1 MRSSSQTNWRIFE
14 GEILNL
20 SWLAKVATNSVGAA
34 QCISIRKYPDG
45 MFNKTF
51 LMTMEDGR
59 EFVAKVHNP
68 NAGYPHFTTAGEASK
83 FIDTPMPHVHTWN
96 SQANSHPVE
105 AEFIIMDKVEGV
117 PLSQVWSTMQLQ
129 QRLKVIIAMTS
140 LRKKWLSVLFSHNG
154 SLYYAGDVQ
163 PLAGN
168 HYIGWYSHQ
177 KVRSLLLARS
187 LVETDFMRAEQI
199 WTLTGDHKLIALS
212 SYEKTVNALAPKDTP
227 VTNQYPCLWH
237 NDLHDDNIFTDP
249 YNPERITG
257 IIDRQSCHISPLFN
271 HNLDPAFLGLDSL
284 DPETLDLTPRLILAG
299 LSPEEQSD
307 AMREYSI
314 RNVFI
319 ERRKLMQ
326 AKSPDLYGAVEVRKT
341 AAYGLIFLSHS
352 MFKYGEAHFL
362 SLLVDLEDTW
372 ADLPGVTGEIP
383 YPFDFSETDLER
395 IKARYRLHG
404 SRN

>member
-1 MRSSSQTNWRIFE
+1 
-14 GEILNL
+14 
-20 SWLAKVATNSVGAA
+20 
-34 QCISIRKYPDG
+34 
-45 MFNKTF
+45 
-51 LMTMEDGR
+51 MT
-59 EFVAKVHNP
+59 
-68 NAGYPHFTTAGEASK
+68 
-83 FIDTPMPHVHTWN
+83 
-96 SQANSHPVE
+96 
-105 AEFIIMDKVEGV
+105 
-117 PLSQVWSTMQLQ
+117 
-129 QRLKVIIAMTS
+129 LK
-140 LRKKWLSVLFSHNG
+140 
-154 SLYYAGDVQ
+154 
-163 PLAGN
+163 
-168 HYIGWYSHQ
+168 
-177 KVRSLLLARS
+177 
-187 LVETDFMRAEQI
+187 
-199 WTLTGDHKLIALS
+199 KLIALS